1 MFLGK
6 RRLWE
11 CCRQGVGELWS
22 ILRVGDLSLSLAST
36 QCVGK
41 LLGHRQSTVRQL
53 LISCDK
59 VISWELRCVP
69 SCTPCSGQGWSS
81 QDAFPLLLNHGSRRL
96 CLGVWG
102 MATLDMYRNC
112 RDGPSQGGK
121 AAALTQSEV
130 LQPCKRQTCLGLQTL
145 HVSPTSGSAAA
156 RERPRTGKADGTILL
171 EDDVCGF

>member
-1 MFLGK
+1 MYLAARPAQDKAGAHRMLFLYS
-6 RRLWE
+6 LIMAVEDSVWE
-11 CCRQGVGELWS
+11 
-22 ILRVGDLSLSLAST
+22 
-36 QCVGK
+36 
-41 LLGHRQSTVRQL
+41 
-53 LISCDK
+53 
-59 VISWELRCVP
+59 
-69 SCTPCSGQGWSS
+69 
-81 QDAFPLLLNHGSRRL
+81 
-96 CLGVWG
+96 VWG

-130 LQPCKRQTCLGLQTL
+130 LQPCKRQTCLGLQIL